1 MLIVIINAL
10 LINLNYICELINGAS
25 DSQQKKKIKGASNQ
39 LVKVVLHLM
48 SPNCLFVWSMT
59 KHKSYSSSTTNM
71 KLILIWWFCFL
82 NNMHTAKL
90 FRKYLLVLFRS
101 LWFKLIFNY
110 RMFGQKKKTDFFKS
124 GLIKM
129 VEYTKLKF
137 INVKKVHRKE
147 HFIVNHILL
156 LFLNL
161 ICWESS

>member
-1 MLIVIINAL
+1 
-10 LINLNYICELINGAS
+10 
-25 DSQQKKKIKGASNQ
+25 
-39 LVKVVLHLM
+39 
-48 SPNCLFVWSMT
+48 
-59 KHKSYSSSTTNM
+59 
-71 KLILIWWFCFL
+71 
-82 NNMHTAKL
+82 MHTAKL

-101 LWFKLIFNY
+101 LWFKLIGVFNY

-161 ICWESS
+161 IC